1 MWMILG
7 RFILTMIIGNRQNIM
22 LSAFIKLTEPV
33 FRLTRR
39 IMPFAK
45 ESCVPFLSILL
56 IILLRFAILVFFKPG
71 IQR

>member
-22 LSAFIKLTEPV
+22 MSAFIKLTEPV
-33 FRLTRR
+33 HRLTRK

>member
-45 ESCVPFLSILL
+45 DSCVPFLSILL